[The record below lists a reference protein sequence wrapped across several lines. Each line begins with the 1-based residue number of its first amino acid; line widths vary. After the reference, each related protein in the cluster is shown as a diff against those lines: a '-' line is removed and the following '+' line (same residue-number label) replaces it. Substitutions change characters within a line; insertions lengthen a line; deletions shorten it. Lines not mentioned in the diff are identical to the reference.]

1 MYASLSSNKYSNST
15 ALSPTWGQGTKRE
28 RKTVKV
34 IFSLLL
40 MDLTDKS
47 ELSLLVQ
54 WYCRERDMWS
64 SSVIV
69 KMKIAASVCAW
80 KNYCIHC
87 TCTCNTVWEASWTC
101 PVTVMMITVI
111 IWYTRIAP
119 TVYVFRLE
127 NRSKIFTCVVGV
139 DRQLSVS
146 AMCVRYVCLA
156 LFKSVL
162 NMLHFRVSHWKLED
176 LRTTNLSRECQV
188 NCNCLP
194 ACENQLP
201 SCWKS
206 YMKLLLMMRYSLFFH
221 LKHNNTWINKVSVW
235 MSPWGEIPVQVK
247 RPSLFF
253 LFSV

>member
-1 MYASLSSNKYSNST
+1 MYASLSSNKYSKSYLFLAT
-15 ALSPTWGQGTKRE
+15 DGPDSQIWALIACTVVLQRKRY
-28 RKTVKV
+28 VK
-34 IFSLLL
+34 LLC
-40 MDLTDKS
+40 
-47 ELSLLVQ
+47 
-54 WYCRERDMWS
+54 YC
-64 SSVIV
+64 
-69 KMKIAASVCAW
+69 
-80 KNYCIHC
+80 KNENFCKCMCLKKYCIHCTC

-111 IWYTRIAP
+111 VWYTRIAP

-127 NRSKIFTCVVGV
+127 NRSMIFTCVVGV

-146 AMCVRYVCLA
+146 AMCVRYVCRA

-162 NMLHFRVSHWKLED
+162 NMLHFRASHWKLED
-176 LRTTNLSRECQV
+176 LRTTNLSQECQV

-206 YMKLLLMMRYSLFFH
+206 HMKLLLMMRYSLFFH